1 MKKGDVLLAV
11 IAVVFLFLWMIPRGS
26 GTLAVICVDGE
37 VYKRVPL
44 DVNTRIDV
52 KSRYGENTV
61 VIENGCIY
69 IEDADCP
76 DKICERE
83 KISNTGR
90 SIVCLPNRLSVQIE
104 SKNQKEEIDVTV

>member
-1 MKKGDVLLAV
+1 MKKGDVLLATLA
-11 IAVVFLFLWMIPRGS
+11 AVCLILWLIPRGS
-26 GTLAVICVDGE
+26 GAFAVISVDGE
-37 VYKRVPL
+37 VYKRIPL

-52 KSRYGENTV
+52 KSRFGENTV
-61 VIENGCIY
+61 VVENGNVY

-83 KISNTGR
+83 KISTTGR

-104 SKNQKEEIDVTV
+104 SKHQKEEIDVTV